1 MKYCLI
7 PANGNKGQT
16 VFFQV
21 PHDKDGGANANALLK
36 ALQDTVSEFEPSV
49 GHTAAKNFLNLVD
62 VLEHASKADI
72 LAVYSQT
79 KNKDTAK

>member
-1 MKYCLI
+1 MSYCFV

-16 VFFQV
+16 LFFQV
-21 PHDKDGGANANALLK
+21 PHEEDSAANANALLK

-62 VLEHASKADI
+62 VLEHATKADI
-72 LAVYSQT
+72 LAVYCLLYTSRCV
-79 KNKDTAK
+79 